1 MSRCLCLLIVQVEK
15 SLSYQGEKVSTSDR
29 AKIEAQGNTLKEA
42 MQVEDTGR
50 ISTQIAEL
58 QRAMMV
64 LSQIMYNN
72 VTQTELGSP
81 GQNDGKRRSEPR
93 SEDVVEGEYQEI

>member
-1 MSRCLCLLIVQVEK
+1 M
-15 SLSYQGEKVSTSDR
+15 STSDR